1 MGKAKR
7 KINKLERKKK
17 KQEIKPRIPVA
28 PPSIAMKSKKD
39 YNRKKIKEETKKMVK
54 DDGWYFFYNIFYSLC
69 GLDCAVCH

>member
-39 YNRKKIKEETKKMVK
+39 YNRKKIKEETEKMVK
-54 DDGWYFFYNIFYSLC
+54 DNE
-69 GLDCAVCH
+69 

>member
-7 KINKLERKKK
+7 KINRLERKKR

-39 YNRKKIKEETKKMVK
+39 YDRKRVKEETKRMVEN
-54 DDGWYFFYNIFYSLC
+54 DG
-69 GLDCAVCH
+69 

>member
-39 YNRKKIKEETKKMVK
+39 YDRKKVKEETKQMVK
-54 DDGWYFFYNIFYSLC
+54 DNE
-69 GLDCAVCH
+69 

>member
-17 KQEIKPRIPVA
+17 KQKIKPRIPVA

-39 YNRKKIKEETKKMVK
+39 YDRKKVKKETEQMVK
-54 DDGWYFFYNIFYSLC
+54 NDI
-69 GLDCAVCH
+69 